1 MKIISEQ
8 HFTQKYLGRIYMITV
23 TEAATNWYV
32 TLRRIGWALPDLLDY
47 KVAKR
52 TAKTAEEAINI
63 AFNQGLSC

>member
-32 TLRRIGWALPDLLDY
+32 TLRRIGWALPELVDY
-47 KVAKR
+47 KIAKR
-52 TAKTAEEAINI
+52 IAKAAEEAINI